1 MEPSGA
7 HRARDAFVILLGA
20 GVGRRLGHVEPKAL
34 LPIDGRPILAVA
46 AGAAAASAS
55 VGGLVITFPAGWEG
69 RARACLEGID
79 VPVRFVEGG
88 PSRQASV
95 RAALEGVPASVE
107 LVAVHDAA
115 RPFAGPELFERAIG
129 AVRDGVADGAVP
141 VLEIADTVLRVDGDT
156 VHGAVPRDELFLGQT
171 PQAFRVA
178 ALRAAHERAAGSE
191 EAFTDDA
198 SLLRWAGH
206 EVRAV
211 AGDPDNMKITTLA
224 DLAEADRRMAGVDG

>member
-1 MEPSGA
+1 VEASGEHPA
-7 HRARDAFVILLGA
+7 PDAYVILLGA

-34 LPIDGRPILAVA
+34 LPIHGRPILAVA

-69 RARACLEGID
+69 RARACVED
-79 VPVRFVEGG
+79 VDLPIRFVEGG

-95 RAALEGVPASVE
+95 RAALEDVPDPVE
-107 LVAVHDAA
+107 FVAVHDAA
-115 RPFAGPELFERAIG
+115 RPFAGPDLFERAIG

-141 VLEIADTVLRVDGDT
+141 VLEIADTVLRVEGDT
-156 VHGAVPRDELFLGQT
+156 VYGTVPREELFLGQT

-178 ALRAAHERAAGSE
+178 ALRAAHARAAEAE
-191 EAFTDDA
+191 ESFTDDA

-206 EVRAV
+206 DVRAV
-211 AGDPDNMKITTLA
+211 PGDPDNVKITTLA
-224 DLAEADRRMAGVDG
+224 DLAEADRRMAGP

>member
-1 MEPSGA
+1 MDHG
-7 HRARDAFVILLGA
+7 ARDAFVILLAA

-46 AGAAAASAS
+46 AAAAAASAS
-55 VGGLVITFPAGWEG
+55 VGGLVVTFPAGWEG
-69 RARACLEGID
+69 RARTCVEGLD

-95 RAALEGVPASVE
+95 RAALEDVPPSIE
-107 LVAVHDAA
+107 IVAVHDAA

-141 VLEIADTVLRVDGDT
+141 VLEIADTVLRVEGDT
-156 VHGAVPRDELFLGQT
+156 VRGTAPREELFLGQT
-171 PQAFRVA
+171 PQAFRVE
-178 ALRAAHERAAGSE
+178 ALRAAHARAAEAGGS
-191 EAFTDDA
+191 FTDDA

-211 AGDPDNMKITTLA
+211 PGDSENLKITTLA
-224 DLAEADRRMAGVDG
+224 DLAEADRRMAGLP